1 MTSCHPVTHSVK
13 FDDFEH
19 VTCMKVVSLRSAE
32 TVSGKK
38 HFVVVSTCD
47 LKTEEVSSKGKVGRE
62 MGGEVS
68 SKGKVGREMGGEV
81 SSKGKVGREMGGR

>member
-62 MGGEVS
+62 MGGEVDRGMG
-68 SKGKVGREMGGEV
+68 GKVTGGGAV
-81 SSKGKVGREMGGR
+81 KVGGAP

>member
-1 MTSCHPVTHSVK
+1 MPLLHMSSMTTCHVSPVTFSVK

-38 HFVVVSTCD
+38 HFIVLSTCD
-47 LKTEEVSSKGKVGRE
+47 TKTEEVSSKGKVSGE
-62 MGGEVS
+62 GGT
-68 SKGKVGREMGGEV
+68 GGGWE
-81 SSKGKVGREMGGR
+81 R